1 MILRVRITHWK
12 DQNKE
17 MRAAVLQLSSVVAAP
32 TSTLKAVPA
41 QLGLR
46 YVGLFW
52 SRRRRL
58 LPFIGLDLTYSVT
71 LSLRTPLT

>member
-41 QLGLR
+41 LPSSAYGTSVYSGRVVVVCFLLLG
-46 YVGLFW
+46 
-52 SRRRRL
+52 
-58 LPFIGLDLTYSVT
+58 
-71 LSLRTPLT
+71 